1 MTDENAPAA
10 GQGGTVTVLAP
21 QTRDEVH
28 RQNAVEELAGYLT
41 QSREMLARCN
51 TLSKAT
57 RGDRI
62 GPLNAAARL
71 MTANAQVAKALAH
84 VALLESR
91 HRTIVETVQPPKP
104 ENPEL
109 NSQIPN
115 PLSAAKTMAEMEYR
129 LEQLTEEEERRR
141 DQLAEER
148 ERALP
153 KDEAAGC

>member
-1 MTDENAPAA
+1 MTDENALAA
-10 GQGGTVTVLAP
+10 GQSGAVTVLAP
-21 QTRDEVH
+21 QSRDEVH

-91 HRTIVETVQPPKP
+91 HRTIVETVQSPKP
-104 ENPEL
+104 EKPDL
-109 NSQIPN
+109 NSRLPA
-115 PLSAAKTMAEMEYR
+115 PLSDAETMAEMERR
-129 LEQLTEEEERRR
+129 LDL
-141 DQLAEER
+141 LAEEHDR
-148 ERALP
+148 RRALQ
-153 KDEAAGC
+153 KDEATGC